1 MRQKMRIPL
10 YYDPAHST
18 GEWVSNTESEFRY
31 IVSNLSFRPPVPMVA
46 AMTQMSHGW
55 FMSTVDRLR
64 KMYESQQIE
73 AEQRDRMMRIKRLYG
88 DTSNKY

>member
-46 AMTQMSHGW
+46 AMAQMSHGW

-64 KMYESQQIE
+64 KMYESQQTA
-73 AEQRDRMMRIKRLYG
+73 AEQQDRITRIMRLCGNQNHHY
-88 DTSNKY
+88 